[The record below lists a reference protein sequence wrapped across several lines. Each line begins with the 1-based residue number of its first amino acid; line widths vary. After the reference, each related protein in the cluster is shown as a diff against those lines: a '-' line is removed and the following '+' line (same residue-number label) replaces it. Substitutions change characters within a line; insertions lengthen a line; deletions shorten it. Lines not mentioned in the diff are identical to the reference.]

1 MFWKIFFILII
12 APVVLFVSVLLFHV
26 IAIGG
31 IYTYKKSKANH
42 ALDSER
48 ALVASATPPPAK
60 PAEPAATPA
69 SAAPVSPVSATPRT
83 YVVKKG
89 DNPAAIARS
98 FGISS
103 ADLLALNQIEDP
115 RKLRIGAVLKLPA
128 GKAHAP

>member
-31 IYTYKKSKANH
+31 LYAGQKPKANH
-42 ALDSER
+42 ALDSGP
-48 ALVASATPPPAK
+48 ALVAAATPPPAK

-69 SAAPVSPVSATPRT
+69 PAAPVSATPRT

-115 RKLRIGAVLKLPA
+115 RKLRIGAILKLPP